1 MLCVCVWI
9 MTMFFLQLLLLLF
22 GREIN
27 IILPKKKKSN
37 IMIHKPV
44 VCLCMDVWMS
54 PCYFSFIFGCSNTE
68 SIHNEWMEDL
78 HPILAFIYTSG
89 ILASLDI
96 TKTTIYLSIYLS
108 FFLYTLPIMAILD
121 IWTKQL
127 TKRNIQKSVFFGRVV
142 VVVVWCSSFFLH
154 LHLRSCCRHLFDCV
168 VENQIWW
175 RSNDHHHIAGFLP
188 RYLLYFFS
196 NVCLYKGGAYLSL
209 LSSCCCSPMVILK
222 LMMIFSLLDTHTSMN
237 GYGSSLCYI

>member
-1 MLCVCVWI
+1 MLLCVWI

-27 IILPKKKKSN
+27 IILPKKKIQYYDSQTG
-37 IMIHKPV
+37 
-44 VCLCMDVWMS
+44 CVWMS

-154 LHLRSCCRHLFDCV
+154 LHLRRRHLFDCV

-175 RSNDHHHIAGFLP
+175 RSNDHHHIAGF
-188 RYLLYFFS
+188 F
-196 NVCLYKGGAYLSL
+196 CLDIYNT
-209 LSSCCCSPMVILK
+209 
-222 LMMIFSLLDTHTSMN
+222 IFQFPLRM
-237 GYGSSLCYI
+237 